1 MRDEELREQLKAWIR
16 PVERLPAPDIA
27 VIRRR
32 ARRRMMRNAAKAVA
46 AVAVAAVAA
55 GVIVVNLPRGG
66 RLEAAPVPSPHA
78 TWYPAGRL
86 PVANAGPAAAPYFVT
101 LAFQQGRRARGSD
114 RRVHR
119 QGALGR
125 APAGCLA
132 CVS

>member
-78 TWYPAGRL
+78 TWYPAGRFSRRQR
-86 PVANAGPAAAPYFVT
+86 GPGGRALFRHAR
-101 LAFQQGRRARGSD
+101 LSEGRRARGSD
-114 RRVHR
+114 RRRHR

-125 APAGCLA
+125 APAGA
-132 CVS
+132 